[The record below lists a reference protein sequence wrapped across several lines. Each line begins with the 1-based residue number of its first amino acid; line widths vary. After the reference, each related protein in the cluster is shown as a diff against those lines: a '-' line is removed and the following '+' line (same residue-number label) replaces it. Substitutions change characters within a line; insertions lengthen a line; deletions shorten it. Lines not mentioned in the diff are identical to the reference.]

1 MMMRRLAVC
10 VLAAGL
16 LCWAGQAPADYPQ
29 RSLHATIPWGG
40 GGATDRVMRAL
51 TPYVEEALGAEIVIT
66 NRPGGTATLG
76 MHHVMRNRPADGY
89 HLLYAAE
96 NAQLYQVL
104 GLADFDYDA
113 METINIVGQNLA
125 VIATHPDSPWDS
137 LDDLLAAARERP
149 GELRMGGTGAGG
161 LPSTVHAM
169 INAVDELDVRVLT
182 FGGDGPGA
190 AALRARH
197 IDFMPLSLLA
207 VHDQIQAGELKGLA
221 VVATEELDTL
231 PGIPPITETLPEVST
246 YLPWGSFWG
255 VWVHRDTPGEIKATL
270 SEAFANAVAQDD
282 FQTFLVERGASP
294 LNLSGAE
301 AGEFLDRWQ
310 SVTTWALYEAGAVEV
325 SPAEFGIPRPQS

>member
-1 MMMRRLAVC
+1 MMMQRLAA
-10 VLAAGL
+10 LALTASL
-16 LCWAGQAPADYPQ
+16 LLGGQALADYPE
-29 RSLHATIPWGG
+29 RSIRATIPWGA

-51 TPYVEEALGAEIVIT
+51 TPHVEEELGTDIVIT

-113 METINIVGQNLA
+113 METINIIGQNLA

-137 LDDLLAAARERP
+137 LEELLADAREHP

-161 LPSTVHAM
+161 LPGTVHAM
-169 INAVDELDVRVLT
+169 INAVDELDVRTLT

-197 IDFMPLSLLA
+197 IDFMPLSLIA
-207 VHDQIQAGELKGLA
+207 VHDQLQSGELKGLA
-221 VVATEELDTL
+221 VVATEALDTL
-231 PGIPPITETLPEVST
+231 PDIPPITASLPEVAT
-246 YLPWGSFWG
+246 YLPWASFWG
-255 VWVHRDTPGEIKATL
+255 VWVHRDTPEAIKATL
-270 SEAFANAVAQDD
+270 TEAYVKAVANDD
-282 FQTFLVERGASP
+282 FQAFLVENGAEP
-294 LNLSGAE
+294 LNLSGEE
-301 AGEFLDRWQ
+301 AQGFLDHWQ
-310 SVTTWALYEAGAVEV
+310 SVSTWALFDAGAVTV
-325 SPAEFGIPRPQS
+325 SPAEFAIPRPE